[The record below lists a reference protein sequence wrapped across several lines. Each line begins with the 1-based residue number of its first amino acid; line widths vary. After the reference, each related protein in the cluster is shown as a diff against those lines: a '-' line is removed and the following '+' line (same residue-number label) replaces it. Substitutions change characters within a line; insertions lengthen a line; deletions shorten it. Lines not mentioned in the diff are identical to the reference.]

1 MSGALV
7 APSSRTAAGYRQY
20 SPSAV
25 RRIEFIKRAQTL
37 GFRLDEV
44 ANLLALEANTPKRC
58 DDVGREASIAVAR
71 IDQKLAELTRM
82 RTALGKLVEGC
93 RENRG
98 TVASPLLEALVSDKS
113 R

>member
-1 MSGALV
+1 MDADMDGLTVGQVARQAGVNLETVRFYERRALV

-20 SPSAV
+20 PPSAV

-44 ANLLALEANTPKRC
+44 A
-58 DDVGREASIAVAR
+58 
-71 IDQKLAELTRM
+71 
-82 RTALGKLVEGC
+82 
-93 RENRG
+93 
-98 TVASPLLEALVSDKS
+98 LLEALVSDKS